1 MAKLT
6 NGIKGLESVWRQ
18 PEILKGPEI
27 PKTGDVLKDF
37 ALLGAIGAI
46 GALVKVLKDGWDW

>member
-37 ALLGAIGAI
+37 ALLGAIWVLA
-46 GALVKVLKDGWDW
+46 KVLMGGRDW